1 MLALLLV
8 LPYVDLRSELAS
20 ALLPGAVSSPVLSHS
35 VSNCHLYNLCR
46 DEGHT

>member
-8 LPYVDLRSELAS
+8 LPYVALRSELTS
-20 ALLPGAVSSPVLSHS
+20 ALLPDDVSSPVLSHI

-46 DEGHT
+46 DEGHP